1 MGDRADRPTEN
12 RPLACLKNLIENGR
26 MKIGY
31 ARVSTDEQTNAAQLA
46 ALEAAGCAPI
56 YQEKASSRRHLP
68 EREQALAAARDGATL
83 VVWRLDRLGRT
94 MSDLLAVLDQIT
106 AQGGHFES
114 LTEKIDTTG
123 AAGRAMLHIIAAF
136 AQFERDT
143 ISERTRAG
151 LAAARKAGRIGGRPR
166 ALTRQQIDQAA
177 QLVEGGASI
186 RSVARTLKV
195 APSTLSQAIDRR
207 TRSD

>member
-1 MGDRADRPTEN
+1 
-12 RPLACLKNLIENGR
+12 

-68 EREQALAAARDGATL
+68 EREQALAAARNGATL

-94 MSDLLAVLDQIT
+94 MSDLLAVLDRIT
-106 AQGGHFES
+106 RQGGHFES
-114 LTEKIDTTG
+114 LSEKIDTSG
-123 AAGRAMLHIIAAF
+123 AAGRAMVHIMAAF

-143 ISERTRAG
+143 ISERTKAG
-151 LAAARKAGRIGGRPR
+151 LAAARKAGRSGGRPR
-166 ALTRQQIDQAA
+166 ALTRQQIEQAA
-177 QLVEGGASI
+177 QLIETGNSVRA
-186 RSVARTLKV
+186 VARTFGV
-195 APSTLSQAIDRR
+195 APSTLSTGLDRIAK
-207 TRSD
+207 